1 MKVVVHTIR
10 GFRGKDRAWSSW
22 RLGRRGRQVWAG
34 HLPSRMSR
42 TRQLTGDARSEGP
55 AGRQQRSCE
64 PGIRSHV
71 LPPLCQPAGRL
82 PRSTMRPEQGKA
94 PVPIFQRP
102 SRMRNTS
109 STPAAEI
116 DEIVRSFSASP
127 INVSRLILGPRCG
140 RGWQRHGRGD
150 GSRSTPPSRQC
161 KQAASAV
168 DAVLR
173 AYDRAER
180 RKSRKFALRTTIR
193 SFPSSF
199 RTVCKGCSGSPP

>member
-1 MKVVVHTIR
+1 M
-10 GFRGKDRAWSSW
+10 RAQKAQPAANNEAANQASGVMFS
-22 RLGRRGRQVWAG
+22 LHFA
-34 HLPSRMSR
+34 SR
-42 TRQLTGDARSEGP
+42 P
-55 AGRQQRSCE
+55 AGCPGQQCVQSRAKRLSPSSSGPQEC
-64 PGIRSHV
+64 
-71 LPPLCQPAGRL
+71 ATRL
-82 PRSTMRPEQGKA
+82 PRLPLRSTKSFAASP
-94 PVPIFQRP
+94 
-102 SRMRNTS
+102 
-109 STPAAEI
+109 PA
-116 DEIVRSFSASP
+116 P

-180 RKSRKFALRTTIR
+180 RKSRKFALRATIR